1 MSTEIKS
8 PTFPE
13 SVIDGTIANWIKQ
26 EGDTVS
32 QDEVIAEIETDKVVL
47 EVVAPFD
54 GELKKIVKNAG
65 DTVTSAEVIAEF
77 ERGDASSKDV
87 DASDETTKST
97 QNEVNEVQS
106 EKPLQE
112 APEENIPE
120 ETLEPESE
128 PEPISETSKAKAG
141 PAAKRL
147 MSEESI
153 DPKDVKPTGKGGR
166 ITKADV
172 IAHMNPDGEVTPA
185 TDVSELQSSGEEERV
200 PMSRLRSTI
209 AKRLVKVKQET
220 AMLTTFN
227 EVDMQPIKDLR
238 AKYGEEFFAEHGT
251 KLGFM
256 GFFVSAAVQAL
267 RKFPIVN
274 ASIDNEDIVYHAFQ
288 DIGVAVSTDRGL
300 VVPVVRDAGNLSIA
314 DIELKITEYSEKAR
328 EGKLSIEEMQGG
340 TFTISNGG
348 IFGSLLS
355 TPILNA
361 PQTAIL
367 GMHKIQDRPI
377 ALNGEVV
384 IRPMM
389 YLAMSYDHRLL
400 DGKEAVTFLVAIKEM
415 LESPERLLLN
425 L

>member
-87 DASDETTKST
+87 DASDETTKSA
-97 QNEVNEVQS
+97 QDEVNEDQS
-106 EKPLQE
+106 ETPLQE
-112 APEENIPE
+112 VPEENIPR
-120 ETLEPESE
+120 ETLEPE
-128 PEPISETSKAKAG
+128 PESITETSKAKAG

-185 TDVSELQSSGEEERV
+185 TANSELQSLGEEERV

-209 AKRLVKVKQET
+209 AKSLLKLSKRLPCLLLLMKWICSQ
-220 AMLTTFN
+220 
-227 EVDMQPIKDLR
+227 
-238 AKYGEEFFAEHGT
+238 
-251 KLGFM
+251 
-256 GFFVSAAVQAL
+256 
-267 RKFPIVN
+267 
-274 ASIDNEDIVYHAFQ
+274 
-288 DIGVAVSTDRGL
+288 
-300 VVPVVRDAGNLSIA
+300 
-314 DIELKITEYSEKAR
+314 LKI
-328 EGKLSIEEMQGG
+328 
-340 TFTISNGG
+340 
-348 IFGSLLS
+348 
-355 TPILNA
+355 
-361 PQTAIL
+361 
-367 GMHKIQDRPI
+367 
-377 ALNGEVV
+377 
-384 IRPMM
+384 
-389 YLAMSYDHRLL
+389 
-400 DGKEAVTFLVAIKEM
+400 
-415 LESPERLLLN
+415 
-425 L
+425 

>member
-87 DASDETTKST
+87 DASDVTTKSA
-97 QNEVNEVQS
+97 QNEVNDDQS
-106 EKPLQE
+106 ETPLQE

-120 ETLEPESE
+120 GTLEPESE

-185 TDVSELQSSGEEERV
+185 TVDSELQSSGEEERV

-274 ASIDNEDIVYHAFQ
+274 ASIDSEDIVYHGFQ

>member
-13 SVIDGTIANWIKQ
+13 SVVDGTVANWLKK
-26 EGDTVS
+26 EGETVK

-54 GELKKIVKNAG
+54 GSITKIYKQAG
-65 DTVTSAEVIAEF
+65 ETVTSAELIADFSE
-77 ERGDASSKDV
+77 GSSPDV
-87 DASDETTKST
+87 TRENKAEEKKQAKTEDKKS
-97 QNEVNEVQS
+97 
-106 EKPLQE
+106 
-112 APEENIPE
+112 
-120 ETLEPESE
+120 
-128 PEPISETSKAKAG
+128 G
-141 PAAKRL
+141 PAAKKIMNEHDL
-147 MSEESI
+147 DAAEVSAS
-153 DPKDVKPTGKGGR
+153 GKGGR

-172 IAHMNPDGEVTPA
+172 LEHLETKNSDTEREA
-185 TDVSELQSSGEEERV
+185 DVSTTISSDRPEERV
-200 PMSRLRSTI
+200 PMSRLRATI
-209 AKRLVKVKQET
+209 AKRLLEVKQNT

-227 EVDMQPIKDLR
+227 EVDMLPIKNMR
-238 AKYGEEFFAEHGT
+238 AKFGTEFEEKHGV

-256 GFFVSAAVQAL
+256 SFFVAAAVEAL
-267 RKFPIVN
+267 RAFPSVN
-274 ASIDNEDIVYHAFQ
+274 ASIDGDDIVYHSYQ

-300 VVPVVRDAGNLSIA
+300 VVPIIRNAENLDLAEIEKSII
-314 DIELKITEYSEKAR
+314 DYSGKAR
-328 EGKLSIEEMQGG
+328 DGKLELQEMQGG

-367 GMHKIQDRPI
+367 GMHKIQDRAVIIDGEI
-377 ALNGEVV
+377 A

-389 YLAMSYDHRLL
+389 YLAMSYDHRLI
-400 DGKEAVTFLVAIKEM
+400 DGKEAVGFLVNIKEA
-415 LESPERLLLN
+415 LESPERLLLG

>member
-1 MSTEIKS
+1 M
-8 PTFPE
+8 
-13 SVIDGTIANWIKQ
+13 
-26 EGDTVS
+26 
-32 QDEVIAEIETDKVVL
+32 
-47 EVVAPFD
+47 
-54 GELKKIVKNAG
+54 
-65 DTVTSAEVIAEF
+65 
-77 ERGDASSKDV
+77 
-87 DASDETTKST
+87 
-97 QNEVNEVQS
+97 
-106 EKPLQE
+106 
-112 APEENIPE
+112 PE
-120 ETLEPESE
+120 ETIGSEPES
-128 PEPISETSKAKAG
+128 ITETLKAKAG

-172 IAHMNPDGEVTPA
+172 IAHMSPDDELTTAPA
-185 TDVSELQSSGEEERV
+185 VSELQSFGEEERV
-200 PMSRLRSTI
+200 PMSRLRTTI
-209 AKRLVKVKQET
+209 AKRLVKVQQDT

-267 RKFPIVN
+267 KKFPIVN
-274 ASIDNEDIVYHAFQ
+274 ASIDNEDIIYHGFQ

-328 EGKLSIEEMQGG
+328 EGKLSIDEMQGG

>member
-87 DASDETTKST
+87 DPSDETTKSA
-97 QNEVNEVQS
+97 QNEVNEDQS
-106 EKPLQE
+106 ETPIQE
-112 APEENIPE
+112 VPEENIPE
-120 ETLEPESE
+120 ETLEPEQES
-128 PEPISETSKAKAG
+128 INETSKAKAG

-172 IAHMNPDGEVTPA
+172 IAHMNPDGGVTPVT
-185 TDVSELQSSGEEERV
+185 TDSELQSYGEEERV

>member
-13 SVIDGTIANWIKQ
+13 SVVDGTVANWLKK
-26 EGDTVS
+26 EGETVK

-54 GELKKIVKNAG
+54 GSITKIYKQAG
-65 DTVTSAEVIAEF
+65 ETVTSAELIADFSE
-77 ERGDASSKDV
+77 GSSPDV
-87 DASDETTKST
+87 TRENKAEEKKQAKTEDKKS
-97 QNEVNEVQS
+97 
-106 EKPLQE
+106 
-112 APEENIPE
+112 
-120 ETLEPESE
+120 
-128 PEPISETSKAKAG
+128 G
-141 PAAKRL
+141 PAAKKIMNEHDL
-147 MSEESI
+147 DAAEVSAS
-153 DPKDVKPTGKGGR
+153 GKGGR

-172 IAHMNPDGEVTPA
+172 LEHLETKNSDTEREA
-185 TDVSELQSSGEEERV
+185 DVSTTISSDRPEERV

-209 AKRLVKVKQET
+209 AKRLLEVKQNT

-227 EVDMQPIKDLR
+227 EVDMLPIKNMR
-238 AKYGEEFFAEHGT
+238 AKFGTEFEEKHGV

-256 GFFVSAAVQAL
+256 SFFVAAAVEAL
-267 RKFPIVN
+267 RAFPSVN
-274 ASIDNEDIVYHAFQ
+274 ASIDGDDIVYHSYQ

-300 VVPVVRDAGNLSIA
+300 VVPIIRNAENLDLAEIEKSII
-314 DIELKITEYSEKAR
+314 DYSGKAR
-328 EGKLSIEEMQGG
+328 DGKLELQEMQGG
-340 TFTISNGG
+340 TFTLSNGG

-367 GMHKIQDRPI
+367 GMHKIQDRAVVIDGEI
-377 ALNGEVV
+377 A

-389 YLAMSYDHRLL
+389 YLAMSYDHRLI
-400 DGKEAVTFLVAIKEM
+400 DGKEAVGFLVNIKEA
-415 LESPERLLLN
+415 LESPERLLLG

>member
-26 EGDTVS
+26 EGEIVT

-77 ERGDASSKDV
+77 ERGDASSENV
-87 DASDETTKST
+87 DTSDEDTKSM
-97 QNEVNEVQS
+97 QS
-106 EKPLQE
+106 EINQDQSEALNSLHETTQE
-112 APEENIPE
+112 IIPE
-120 ETLEPESE
+120 ETLEPEL
-128 PEPISETSKAKAG
+128 EPITETSKAKAG

-172 IAHMNPDGEVTPA
+172 IYHMNRIEETSPA
-185 TDVSELQSSGEEERV
+185 PADNELQSFGEEERI
-200 PMSRLRSTI
+200 PMSRLRTTI

-274 ASIDNEDIVYHAFQ
+274 ASIDNEDIVYHGFQ
-288 DIGVAVSTDRGL
+288 DML
-300 VVPVVRDAGNLSIA
+300 
-314 DIELKITEYSEKAR
+314 E
-328 EGKLSIEEMQGG
+328 
-340 TFTISNGG
+340 ISQ
-348 IFGSLLS
+348 LL
-355 TPILNA
+355 ILN
-361 PQTAIL
+361 
-367 GMHKIQDRPI
+367 
-377 ALNGEVV
+377 
-384 IRPMM
+384 
-389 YLAMSYDHRLL
+389 
-400 DGKEAVTFLVAIKEM
+400 
-415 LESPERLLLN
+415 
-425 L
+425 